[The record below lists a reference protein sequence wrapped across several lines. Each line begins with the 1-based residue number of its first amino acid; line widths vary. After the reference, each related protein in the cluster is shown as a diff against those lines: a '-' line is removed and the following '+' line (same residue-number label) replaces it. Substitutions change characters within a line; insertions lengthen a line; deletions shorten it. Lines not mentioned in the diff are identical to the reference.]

1 MSSGR
6 GLYIKRLG
14 NGSTID
20 IWQDPWLPRPWDCR
34 PITVRAQRVVN
45 RVCDLMDPT
54 TGTWDETVVRDIF
67 CDQDAHVILS
77 IPIFED
83 SDDQWAWHFDE
94 KGLFSVKSAYR
105 LQIQLADVRTGQ
117 EENLDQSQG
126 FRWKEIWHTK
136 CTPTVR
142 QFLWRIAHNS
152 LPVRLNLQRRGI
164 DIDPICPSCNRLNE
178 DGCHLFF
185 RCKKAKVLW
194 RRCCGES

>member
-1 MSSGR
+1 VPAGSSALHTPNFCPIQRDLSPDLTVG
-6 GLYIKRLG
+6 GA
-14 NGSTID
+14 NGWRCS
-20 IWQDPWLPRPWDCR
+20 
-34 PITVRAQRVVN
+34 
-45 RVCDLMDPT
+45 
-54 TGTWDETVVRDIF
+54 
-67 CDQDAHVILS
+67 
-77 IPIFED
+77 
-83 SDDQWAWHFDE
+83 
-94 KGLFSVKSAYR
+94 YR

-194 RRCCGES
+194 QRCCGES